1 MDTPFSQKTLDFLF
15 ENRLHDS
22 KEWFSQHKPDYQAL
36 VRDPLRQLV
45 VDLTPTMLE
54 LDPEF
59 ITEPKPNKTICRI
72 RRDTRFTKDPSL
84 FRDHMWIIFKRG
96 GRMHGTDHPGMYFE
110 INQEGFSYGCG
121 FYHASTAYMNN
132 LRSRILAGDPAFD
145 AAQQA
150 YLGQTIFH
158 MEGDCFKR
166 PRYGARAPEE
176 QLWLER
182 RNISF
187 EADSHPAV
195 LPRAA
200 PPAGPGPAAAV
211 PRVPLSGERGRG
223 DLAPGDGTGTEAEV
237 KRKRTPKPE
246 RSGVLF

>member
-187 EADSHPAV
+187 EADSHDFPLLFSQE
-195 LPRAA
+195 LPHRLAQDLRLLFPVYRFLESVA
-200 PPAGPGPAAAV
+200 EETL
-211 PRVPLSGERGRG
+211 RQETERELGQR
-223 DLAPGDGTGTEAEV
+223 
-237 KRKRTPKPE
+237 
-246 RSGVLF
+246 